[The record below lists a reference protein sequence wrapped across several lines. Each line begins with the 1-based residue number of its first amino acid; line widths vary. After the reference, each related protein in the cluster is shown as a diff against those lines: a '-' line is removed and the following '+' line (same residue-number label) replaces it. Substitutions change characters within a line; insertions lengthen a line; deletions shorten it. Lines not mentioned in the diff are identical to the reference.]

1 MGWRGADCCQQIMLL
16 LLLRAQD
23 MIGSYQVG
31 VVVEEEDVD
40 VNTVSV
46 GCLLLE
52 NEWCTVKWRE
62 ENLIFSNLNGFS
74 TSTDSYMS

>member
-1 MGWRGADCCQQIMLL
+1 MLL

-40 VNTVSV
+40 VHTVSV